1 MEEFK
6 TLLIFR
12 GLLRVINE
20 LVMDVEKEG
29 INIDR
34 AISSAISRT
43 ALVPLS
49 VSACQFLVD
58 PLLLIYPQIMPPLSE
73 PIILL

>member
-1 MEEFK
+1 MFGTDSGASMEEFK

-29 INIDR
+29 IKHRPSHIQRHLTD
-34 AISSAISRT
+34 
-43 ALVPLS
+43 S
-49 VSACQFLVD
+49 VGS
-58 PLLLIYPQIMPPLSE
+58 LIG
-73 PIILL
+73 